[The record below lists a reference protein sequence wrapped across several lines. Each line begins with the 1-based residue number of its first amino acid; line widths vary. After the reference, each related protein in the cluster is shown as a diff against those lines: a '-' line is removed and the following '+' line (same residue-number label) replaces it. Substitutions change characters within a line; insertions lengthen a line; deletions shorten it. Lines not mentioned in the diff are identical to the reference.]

1 METIKHK
8 AIKIK
13 KDVEGGSQR
22 VSVKIVN
29 RKAFHNYFIEDRYE
43 AGIVLVG
50 TEIKSIRKGQVQ
62 LGDAYISIQDGEAY
76 VKNMHIAQY
85 EQGNQFNHD
94 ETRERK
100 LLLHKHEI
108 EKLQKAQ
115 TLDGYTIVPIGMH
128 LKRGRAKL
136 SIALAKGK
144 HLYDKRQVEKERSMK
159 RDMQAALNRRD

>member
-1 METIKHK
+1 MQIETR
-8 AIKIK
+8 
-13 KDVEGGSQR
+13 EGGRVR

-50 TEIKSIRKGQVQ
+50 TEIKSIRQGRVQ
-62 LGDAYISIQDGEAY
+62 IGDAYISIQNGQAY
-76 VKNMHIAQY
+76 VKNLHIGQY

-136 SIALAKGK
+136 AIATAKGK

-159 RDMQAALNRRD
+159 RDMQIAMNRND